1 MSDLYF
7 RVLLL
12 IPENTTFAALTLE
25 QQEAIASVLGQYRM
39 PMPGTN
45 PALGKVICDC
55 LAASNFDP
63 ATMPGLGLSDWEIIG
78 MWESDGTEVIP
89 LDTVKFLPHLPL
101 LPDLSAPPLFEP
113 HRWAGWPQLY

>member
-1 MSDLYF
+1 MSDFYY
-7 RVLLL
+7 RVLLRFD
-12 IPENTTFAALTLE
+12 EGTTFESLTIE
-25 QQEAIASVLGQYRM
+25 QQAAINSVLGQYRL

-55 LAASNFDP
+55 LAADNFDP
-63 ATMPGLGLSDWEIIG
+63 ATMPGLGLGDWEIIG

-89 LDTVKFLPHLPL
+89 LDTAKFLPHLPL
-101 LPDLSAPPLFEP
+101 TELMTPPPLYEP